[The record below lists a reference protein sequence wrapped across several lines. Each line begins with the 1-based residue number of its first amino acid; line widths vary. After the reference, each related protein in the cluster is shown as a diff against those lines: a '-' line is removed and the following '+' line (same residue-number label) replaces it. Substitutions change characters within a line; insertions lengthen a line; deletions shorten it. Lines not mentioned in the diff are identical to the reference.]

1 MTSARAMIDW
11 AYPKSLHV
19 ISAVWRA
26 QLDGVIAGSAQIKPT
41 PSIVG
46 NYAASAHVLRRL
58 GKKISAQQAAP
69 ARPSFSL
76 VLIGSVLWSRFSTS
90 GDRSEPQIHTGGP
103 AAGDVVVV
111 TDEPVIEALLNGRL
125 AADAAENRGLIRY
138 YGTQA
143 DVSAIRSL
151 MRQTGAP
158 MAGRSA
164 SSL

>member
-1 MTSARAMIDW
+1 MIDW

-19 ISAVWRA
+19 VSAVWRA
-26 QLDGVIAGSAQIKPT
+26 QLDGVISGSTLKKPP
-41 PSIVG
+41 PSIIG
-46 NYAASAHVLRRL
+46 DYATAAHLMRRL
-58 GKKISAQQAAP
+58 GEEMSPYRKDLAN
-69 ARPSFSL
+69 PSISL
-76 VLIGSVLWSRFSTS
+76 VLIGPVLWTRFAAG
-90 GDRSEPQIHTGGP
+90 GDWREPQVHTGGP

-151 MRQTGAP
+151 MRQTEP
-158 MAGRSA
+158 PTAGRNE

>member
-11 AYPKSLHV
+11 AYPKSLYV

-46 NYAASAHVLRRL
+46 NYATAAHLLRRL
-58 GKKISAQQAAP
+58 GEKISSQQADP
-69 ARPSFSL
+69 ASPSVSL
-76 VLIGSVLWSRFSTS
+76 VLIGPVLWTRFSAG
-90 GDRSEPQIHTGGP
+90 GDRREPQIHTGGP

-111 TDEPVIEALLNGRL
+111 TDEPVIEAVVSGHLT
-125 AADAAENRGLIRY
+125 ADAAEKRGLIRY
-138 YGTQA
+138 YGTPA
-143 DVSAIRSL
+143 DVTAIRTL
-151 MRQTGAP
+151 LGQVGA
-158 MAGRSA
+158 AGGST